1 MAWSGLM
8 VVGAGCNGDGSV
20 AAAAAVA
27 SSEAGVS
34 GAAGNATSLYYWD

>member
-8 VVGAGCNGDGSV
+8 VVGAGCDGDGSV
-20 AAAAAVA
+20 AAAAA